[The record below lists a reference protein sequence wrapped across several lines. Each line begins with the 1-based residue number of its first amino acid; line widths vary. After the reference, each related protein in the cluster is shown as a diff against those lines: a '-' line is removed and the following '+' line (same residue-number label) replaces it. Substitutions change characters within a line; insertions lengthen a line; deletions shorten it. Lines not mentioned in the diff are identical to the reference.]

1 MPDGA
6 DDLAALGFNIIRCIV
21 LERVAESIIRGDEE
35 PTVAAIL
42 DQRAA
47 GADRECV
54 RVIGPVEAIGRALL
68 AGEIRRRGAVEMV
81 IFFFSFDSCCTA
93 SATDEVVSSMMAS
106 TFSTSYQRRAMPMAT
121 SGLFW

>member
-47 GADRECV
+47 GADSECV

-68 AGEIRRRGAVEMV
+68 AGEIRRRGAVYDGDLLLLLRQLLHGKRDGR
-81 IFFFSFDSCCTA
+81 SR
-93 SATDEVVSSMMAS
+93 
-106 TFSTSYQRRAMPMAT
+106 Q
-121 SGLFW
+121 L